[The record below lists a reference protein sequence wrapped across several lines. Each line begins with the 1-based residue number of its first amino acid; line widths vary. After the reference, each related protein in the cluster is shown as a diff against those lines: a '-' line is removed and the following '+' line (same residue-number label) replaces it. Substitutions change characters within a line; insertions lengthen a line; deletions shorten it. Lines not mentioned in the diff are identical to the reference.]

1 MFNKLKLSFE
11 LIEFSP
17 DLDCPTDSLMVP
29 QMQSMEFAAHQ
40 TLHQQTQKQ
49 KLQQMQAMKIKQEP
63 RNQPQLLATNQSPFR
78 QSQPAGRSVAGPPS
92 PKGMKSVM
100 NQKMNMNISSP
111 PMMSDSPV
119 DSVGAGGGGGGAG
132 SGANT
137 MNTMTNT
144 SIKAMMNQSM
154 CLKNAS
160 NANAMNPNLGNNV
173 LGPGMGTGMSTNP
186 NVCGDMDGNDVSSLM
201 RQDQNKLMQQQQ
213 QQIMRN
219 KAMSM
224 SGVGSRPPPPEYKGN
239 TRMTNQ
245 MIQQSNGNQFPNNAP
260 PPPNMRHMPPS
271 GMFYK

>member
-1 MFNKLKLSFE
+1 MNLSLE
-11 LIEFSP
+11 LIEFP
-17 DLDCPTDSLMVP
+17 LDLDCPTDSLMVP

-40 TLHQQTQKQ
+40 TLHQQNQKQ

-63 RNQPQLLATNQSPFR
+63 RNQPQLLAANQSPFR
-78 QSQPAGRSVAGPPS
+78 QNQAAGRGVAGPPS

-119 DSVGAGGGGGGAG
+119 DSVGAGGAG

-154 CLKNAS
+154 CLKSAS
-160 NANAMNPNLGNNV
+160 NANAMNPNL

-186 NVCGDMDGNDVSSLM
+186 NACSDMDGNDVSSLM
-201 RQDQNKLMQQQQ
+201 RQDQNKLMQQQQQQ